1 MKKILCTLLAFA
13 ASFSLLMAQE
23 ETFPVH
29 GDTIEPTRQG
39 YHPYDTVQN
48 VNIAPQSANWSITP
62 HIGFNSFDGDFNKSE
77 TKHTIGFPSVGLDV
91 EYAFTPVF
99 GIGVEYMF
107 NRYGVAGK
115 NGHASVLL
123 KGYMHRPSAY
133 LSVDLIGLFYPR
145 DKRKIVGL
153 DLIGGGGYAFY
164 KTKAMFYDN
173 KHETAAGIKDPTHTK
188 GNTLKYVNADGKV
201 GEPDYMNSYEGG
213 GFLMGG
219 LNLEFNLNRS
229 LALGV
234 RAMYNYFMT
243 DKIDGRGYAGD
254 AGVASKN
261 NDGMFDVTLNLRIK
275 LSGKEH
281 SHMRNM
287 NGNESDPVMAQRL
300 QDPESF
306 FVHDTTIIIYRDT
319 VIIREEAAEAPTATS
334 THTAA
339 SAPSQYYY
347 IYFATNKT
355 TLDDEGLITV
365 QQIADR
371 MEEDT
376 TLYAI
381 IEGYCDNT
389 GNNQVNYRIGD
400 QRAQSVLT
408 ELRDEHEVPA
418 DHLYAGG
425 IGKLVGKRNTAAYGP
440 NRRAVVRLVDKE
452 TFDLLRGTLD
462 DKKEQREPAANA
474 PTVTVP
480 LSVSR
485 AVTAKNDEFK
495 NRNNEKV
502 RSDRN
507 TTLSGLARKYYSNTH
522 CWVYLYAANR
532 DRIAS
537 PNNIKTGTILVIP
550 ELTQEELAI
559 TKEQCLSLY
568 RQAQR
573 RR

>member
-1 MKKILCTLLAFA
+1 
-13 ASFSLLMAQE
+13 
-23 ETFPVH
+23 
-29 GDTIEPTRQG
+29 
-39 YHPYDTVQN
+39 
-48 VNIAPQSANWSITP
+48 
-62 HIGFNSFDGDFNKSE
+62 
-77 TKHTIGFPSVGLDV
+77 
-91 EYAFTPVF
+91 
-99 GIGVEYMF
+99 
-107 NRYGVAGK
+107 
-115 NGHASVLL
+115 
-123 KGYMHRPSAY
+123 
-133 LSVDLIGLFYPR
+133 
-145 DKRKIVGL
+145 
-153 DLIGGGGYAFY
+153 
-164 KTKAMFYDN
+164 
-173 KHETAAGIKDPTHTK
+173 
-188 GNTLKYVNADGKV
+188 
-201 GEPDYMNSYEGG
+201 
-213 GFLMGG
+213 
-219 LNLEFNLNRS
+219 
-229 LALGV
+229 
-234 RAMYNYFMT
+234 
-243 DKIDGRGYAGD
+243 
-254 AGVASKN
+254 
-261 NDGMFDVTLNLRIK
+261 
-275 LSGKEH
+275 
-281 SHMRNM
+281 MRNM

-319 VIIREEAAEAPTATS
+319 VIIREVAAEAPTATS

-339 SAPSQYYY
+339 PAPSHYYY

-376 TLYAI
+376 TLYAL

-408 ELRDEHEVPA
+408 ELRDEHEVPT

-507 TTLSGLARKYYSNTH
+507 TTLSGLARKYYGNTH